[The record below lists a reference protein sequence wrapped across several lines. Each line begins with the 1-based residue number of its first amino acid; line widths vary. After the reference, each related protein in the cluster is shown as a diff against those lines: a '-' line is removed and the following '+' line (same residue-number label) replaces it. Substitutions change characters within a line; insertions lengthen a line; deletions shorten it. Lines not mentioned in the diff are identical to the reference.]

1 MNATRARKRRLP
13 ALTRTEI
20 AARDR
25 LGELDIDLPS
35 TTAVSNIFRAA
46 NAARN
51 YLERTVLRD
60 YELSFSGFTVLWVLW
75 IEGPQETR
83 LLAVEA
89 GITKGTLT
97 GVLKTLEGL
106 ELVRRTTPDEDRRLT
121 IVKLTARGKRRMRQ
135 VFPKFNQ
142 AEAQITA
149 GLNNR
154 EWAGLVTGLRSVLAQ
169 IQSLEDD
176 ST

>member
-1 MNATRARKRRLP
+1 MNAARARKRLP

-25 LGELDIDLPS
+25 LGALDIDLPS

-51 YLERTVLRD
+51 YLRN
-60 YELSFSGFTVLWVLW
+60 YELSFSGFTMLWVLW

-83 LLAVEA
+83 RLAQEA

-121 IVKLTARGKRRMRQ
+121 IVHLTTRGKRRMQQ

-142 AEAQITA
+142 AEAEITA

-154 EWAGLVTGLRSVLAQ
+154 EWAGLVTGLR
-169 IQSLEDD
+169 IPDRHNIDQSRIE
-176 ST
+176 S